1 MAHRPDEPHEAHEH
15 RHALEHEVEADLH
28 RLPLDSDVTAEPTRA
43 SLRDLLREHAD
54 LLPVIA
60 VGGAL
65 GSLAR
70 WGLANAFPH
79 RLSEVA
85 WGTVVVNVAGSFLL
99 GLLMAFV
106 LDVWADR
113 RYVRPF
119 VGVGVLGGFTTFST
133 YELDARGLFAT
144 GHPVLALVYV
154 GGSVVAALVAV
165 TVGVVAGRA
174 AIDARRTA
182 GARS

>member
-1 MAHRPDEPHEAHEH
+1 M
-15 RHALEHEVEADLH
+15 EADLH
-28 RLPLDSDVTAEPTRA
+28 RLPLDSDVTAAPSAAT
-43 SLRDLLREHAD
+43 LRELVADNAD

-70 WGLANAFPH
+70 WGLSEAFPH
-79 RLSEVA
+79 GPDELA
-85 WGTVVVNVAGSFLL
+85 WGTVIANVAGSLLL

-106 LDVWADR
+106 LDVWSER

-119 VGVGVLGGFTTFST
+119 LGVGVLGGFTTFST

-144 GHPVLALVYV
+144 GRPGLALAYL
-154 GGSVVAALVAV
+154 GGSVLAALLAV
-165 TVGVVAGRA
+165 LIGVVAGRA
-174 AIDARRTA
+174 AIDRRRDRELT
-182 GARS
+182 R